1 MEILV
6 EKAEGGPIMAKES
19 LVLSAQFPA
28 SVAEI
33 HDAWLDPKAHAAMTG
48 APASIRDDGSFVA
61 WDGYITARTLL
72 DEPDSIV
79 QSWRTTE
86 FPSDSPDSQVELALA
101 AVRGGTRVTITHT
114 NIPAGQAGAYAG
126 DWEDY
131 YFGPMQRWFEAANA
145 ARRGTDAATPV
156 KKKAATPVKKK
167 ATPPVKKKAATPV
180 KKKAATP
187 VKKKA
192 ATPVKKKAATR
203 AKKKKAAAPAK
214 KKVAAPVKKKVAA
227 APVKKKVAAAP
238 AKKTTATKRKR
249 A

>member
-1 MEILV
+1 MEILA

-48 APASIRDDGSFVA
+48 APASIRDDGSFIA

-126 DWEDY
+126 GWEDF
-131 YFGPMQRWFEAANA
+131 YFAPMLRWFEAANA
-145 ARRGTDAATPV
+145 ARRGMGAATPA
-156 KKKAATPVKKK
+156 KKKAAAPAKK
-167 ATPPVKKKAATPV
+167 AAAPVKKKAATPV

-192 ATPVKKKAATR
+192 ATPA
-203 AKKKKAAAPAK
+203 KKKAAAPAK
-214 KKVAAPVKKKVAA
+214 KK
-227 APVKKKVAAAP
+227 AAAP
-238 AKKTTATKRKR
+238 AKKAAAPAKKKAAAPAKKKAAAKRR
-249 A
+249 

>member
-1 MEILV
+1 
-6 EKAEGGPIMAKES
+6 MAKES

-48 APASIRDDGSFVA
+48 APASIRDDGSFIA

-86 FPSDSPDSQVELALA
+86 FPSDSPDSQVELALV

-126 DWEDY
+126 GWEDF
-131 YFGPMQRWFEAANA
+131 YFGPMLRWFEAANA
-145 ARRGTDAATPV
+145 ARRGAGATVAKKKAPMK
-156 KKKAATPVKKK
+156 KKKAAVAKKK
-167 ATPPVKKKAATPV
+167 VAAPAKKKAAATA
-180 KKKAATP
+180 KKKVAAPAKTK
-187 VKKKA
+187 VA
-192 ATPVKKKAATR
+192 APA
-203 AKKKKAAAPAK
+203 KKKAAAPAK
-214 KKVAAPVKKKVAA
+214 KKAA
-227 APVKKKVAAAP
+227 APARKKAAAP
-238 AKKTTATKRKR
+238 AKKKAATKRKR

>member
-1 MEILV
+1 
-6 EKAEGGPIMAKES
+6 MARES

-79 QSWRTTE
+79 QTWRTTE
-86 FPSDSPDSQVELALA
+86 FPADAPDSQVELALA

-126 DWEDY
+126 GWEDY
-131 YFGPMQRWFEAANA
+131 YFTPMLRWFEGAGSVKAVTKPA
-145 ARRGTDAATPV
+145 TKKTPV
-156 KKKAATPVKKK
+156 KKKAAPTKKK
-167 ATPPVKKKAATPV
+167 AAPTKKKAAPTKKKAAPVKKKAAPV
-180 KKKAATP
+180 KKKAAP

-192 ATPVKKKAATR
+192 ALAR
-203 AKKKKAAAPAK
+203 KAAAPVTK
-214 KKVAAPVKKKVAA
+214 KAA
-227 APVKKKVAAAP
+227 
-238 AKKTTATKRKR
+238 KRKR